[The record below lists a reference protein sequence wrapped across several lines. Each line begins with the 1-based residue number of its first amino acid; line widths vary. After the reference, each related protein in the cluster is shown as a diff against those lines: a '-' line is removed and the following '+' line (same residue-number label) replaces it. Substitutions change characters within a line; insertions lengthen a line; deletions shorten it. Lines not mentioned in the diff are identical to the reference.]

1 MTQGLIPPDSIKCT
15 CIVVGIM
22 FFLTIFKDAEGGFL
36 WLAGMLYI
44 QQIHSMHAEFL
55 LVKSTTTP

>member
-1 MTQGLIPPDSIKCT
+1 
-15 CIVVGIM
+15 M
-22 FFLTIFKDAEGGFL
+22 FFLTIFKDAENSFL

-44 QQIHSMHAEFL
+44 QQMHSIHVEFL